1 MMLIINQSPCV
12 ELFLFYFK
20 NSQVVSTFG
29 RTVLFLLPGGM
40 QWNFVMQFLTINGIR
55 ERTLYLEKRVIE
67 EERQRTTGFLSTQ

>member
-1 MMLIINQSPCV
+1 
-12 ELFLFYFK
+12 
-20 NSQVVSTFG
+20 
-29 RTVLFLLPGGM
+29 M